1 MTPEDFDFLARLAR
15 DRIGLALGA
24 GKEYRVG
31 SHLANIARDLDLGSV
46 ATVVAR
52 LRAGGDE
59 ALVTAFIDA
68 LVNNETFFFRDEGQ
82 FDRLADTIVPALAAT
97 RGPGPIRI
105 WCAACS
111 TGQEPYSLAMLAQD
125 LAGRLPEVSFDIL
138 ASDISETCLGKAR
151 AGLYSPFEVRRGLT
165 AERLNRHFA
174 REGAGWRIA
183 PRIRAAVRWRRFNLL
198 EDPRALGRFDIVYCR
213 NVLMYFDID
222 TRRRVLDQLAS
233 VLPHDGYLVLGAT
246 EIVRGLTDAFEP
258 APALPG
264 INARIAAS
272 SPGGASASVK
282 FTNAA
287 PVVRI
292 SSREGVKPG
301 R

>member
-15 DRIGLALGA
+15 ERVGVALGA
-24 GKEYRVG
+24 GKEYLVR
-31 SHLANIARDLDLGSV
+31 SHLANIARDRDLGSAAAV
-46 ATVVAR
+46 IDR
-52 LRAGGDE
+52 LRAGDDE

-82 FDRLADTIVPALAAT
+82 FDRLADTVVPALAAA
-97 RGPGPIRI
+97 RGQGPIRI

-125 LAGRLPEVSFDIL
+125 LAGRFPGVSFDIL

-151 AGLYSPFEVRRGLT
+151 AGLYSPFEVRRGLS
-165 AERLNRHFA
+165 AERLNRHFVK
-174 REGAGWRIA
+174 EGGGWRISA
-183 PRIRAAVRWRRFNLL
+183 RVRAAVRWRRFNLL
-198 EDPRALGRFDIVYCR
+198 DDPRPLGRFDIVYCR
-213 NVLMYFDID
+213 NVLMYFDIA
-222 TRRRVLDQLAS
+222 TRRRVLGQLAS

-258 APALPG
+258 LPALPG
-264 INARIAAS
+264 INARIAAA
-272 SPGGASASVK
+272 SPGGASAPAR

-287 PVVRI
+287 PVGRI
-292 SSREGVKPG
+292 SRREGLKPG